1 MAHGTYN
8 NPRAG
13 SNGSKDRMKK
23 LTTDVMGNPYTRTD
37 EGKKVNEDT
46 YVDYSQEYGATPS
59 KKEARQYK
67 RKVKKGK
74 I

>member
-1 MAHGTYN
+1 MKSQKA
-8 NPRAG
+8 
-13 SNGSKDRMKK
+13 NGSTASRNRMKK
-23 LTTDVMGNPYTRTD
+23 LTTDVMGNPYIRTD
-37 EGKKVNEDT
+37 EGKKVNENT

-59 KKEARQYK
+59 KKEARKYK